1 MMFEG
6 DDCAHCSNGLTASK
20 FRESTDDDRATYRKW
35 IRGLVI
41 AYCTLLLVSGV
52 ILFVNSGGDGTQV
65 SNLPGNP
72 ALASSRP
79 D

>member
-1 MMFEG
+1 
-6 DDCAHCSNGLTASK
+6 LTASK

-65 SNLPGNP
+65 SNLPGNA